1 MVYLDW
7 WCWSH
12 NWFSYIISLSGKI
25 RIWFKTR
32 KSYFSTVYFNIN
44 EPVIFGVPIVLNP
57 ILMIPFIFA
66 PMVLATIAWFA
77 TKLGLVSEVV
87 FTAPW
92 TLPGPIGA
100 FMATG
105 GDWRLCCF
113 EYCFNSSGHLDLLSV
128 LCSL

>member
-12 NWFSYIISLSGKI
+12 NWFSYIISLPGKI

-87 FTAPW
+87 FTAP
-92 TLPGPIGA
+92 
-100 FMATG
+100 
-105 GDWRLCCF
+105 
-113 EYCFNSSGHLDLLSV
+113 
-128 LCSL
+128 

>member
-1 MVYLDW
+1 
-7 WCWSH
+7 
-12 NWFSYIISLSGKI
+12 
-25 RIWFKTR
+25 
-32 KSYFSTVYFNIN
+32 
-44 EPVIFGVPIVLNP
+44 
-57 ILMIPFIFA
+57 MIPFIFA

>member
-1 MVYLDW
+1 
-7 WCWSH
+7 
-12 NWFSYIISLSGKI
+12 
-25 RIWFKTR
+25 
-32 KSYFSTVYFNIN
+32 
-44 EPVIFGVPIVLNP
+44 
-57 ILMIPFIFA
+57 MIPFIFA

-105 GDWRLCCF
+105 GDWRLA
-113 EYCFNSSGHLDLLSV
+113 V
-128 LCSL
+128 LNIVLILVAILIYYPFFVAYDKMSLPKNKANK